1 MPHVQH
7 VRPRNEGTQRAHR
20 CHRRSRG
27 EQIKQNSAEDLW
39 ICRGIRP
46 PLLPDKPVPIHP
58 SVDPEDLQLQPRP
71 LNRVAPAMRQL
82 S

>member
-1 MPHVQH
+1 MKEHKEHIAAIAALAV
-7 VRPRNEGTQRAHR
+7 N
-20 CHRRSRG
+20 RSNKTALR
-27 EQIKQNSAEDLW
+27 
-39 ICRGIRP
+39 ICGSDRGIRP